1 MTRPRAEMRALACST
16 AARYGAP
23 PASRGGGASTS
34 SAGHRPRCRASTST
48 STSTRAAA
56 SPSPSPSLSSSDAP
70 PSRFLTFRV
79 AKTLRVPVFE
89 PRYIASARGN
99 SPKSLERWTRTPRN
113 VMGVVFTADDIAELR
128 EGTWRVQVTR
138 MPLLQWELSP
148 EFDLRVLPP
157 EASTIPGGV
166 RMQSDALRFADAN
179 SAERLPPGFKDM
191 DLWTRIDATLY
202 VDRDGG
208 GGGGGDAAAVCAD
221 LDVQIAA
228 DIPSFLRLIPY
239 FEKIGESAIGTSI
252 DIVGAGARTRV
263 QDAYVRWTTTTT

>member
-1 MTRPRAEMRALACST
+1 
-16 AARYGAP
+16 
-23 PASRGGGASTS
+23 
-34 SAGHRPRCRASTST
+34 
-48 STSTRAAA
+48 
-56 SPSPSPSLSSSDAP
+56 
-70 PSRFLTFRV
+70 
-79 AKTLRVPVFE
+79 
-89 PRYIASARGN
+89 
-99 SPKSLERWTRTPRN
+99 
-113 VMGVVFTADDIAELR
+113 
-128 EGTWRVQVTR
+128 
-138 MPLLQWELSP
+138 
-148 EFDLRVLPP
+148 
-157 EASTIPGGV
+157 
-166 RMQSDALRFADAN
+166 
-179 SAERLPPGFKDM
+179 M